1 MKKISNKIKNI
12 KTKIVE
18 FNYKEYANTN
28 KQFIAFVLSNL
39 INASLLRFFT
49 VHNYFAIK
57 PLLADLAVILLF
69 GSFVY
74 LFKTKKQF
82 TYLMVISFIF
92 TLICIIN
99 SLYYTYYM
107 SFASFS
113 LIAVSLTVVDVGDAV
128 IKNVLQFKDF
138 LFLWQLIFMLI
149 YHRHLRKT
157 KYYEFAGKKENRKK
171 RFTGTIISGVVVY
184 ALFFMTVTSVEFSR
198 LSKQW
203 NREFLVTKFGVYT
216 YQLNDLFKSLD
227 AKFNTLF
234 GYDNAAKKFRE
245 YYDENTIKMVKND
258 YSNIFEGKNI
268 VLIHAESMQ
277 NAALNQSFNGNE
289 VTPNLNRLKNEG
301 IYFSNFYAQAS
312 SGTSSDSEF
321 TLSTSLLPVTNGA
334 VAVSYWNRE
343 YESLQKMLRDQK
355 EYNTLSFHANNGEF
369 WNRNNFHKS
378 LGYNTF
384 YSKNSFK
391 VTEENS
397 IGLGLSDKEFFKQ
410 LVPIL
415 KKEYTEKG
423 KFLATTIMLSNHTPF
438 DATDKYG
445 DFETNIKEEVVE
457 NDAEGNPVTK
467 EVTYPYMED
476 TKLGNYFK
484 SAHYADSALGEFI
497 DELDEAG
504 LLDNTVVVIYGDH
517 DAKLPKSDYV
527 RLYNYDKEN
536 DKVLDKDDENYR
548 EVDYYDYELN
558 RSVPFIIWTKDKQF
572 NQVVNTAMGMVDI
585 TPTLCNMFGLT
596 PKYSLGVDIMS
607 VDNNVVP
614 FPNGNWLTNDIY
626 YNSQKD
632 EYKVI
637 NPNAIIDRDTISKN
651 SEIASKKLEISND
664 IILYDLIKN
673 ENKKERLDRVEG
685 EANE

>member
-1 MKKISNKIKNI
+1 MKKIKKKFNKIKKQIIN
-12 KTKIVE
+12 
-18 FNYKEYANTN
+18 FNYKEYASTN
-28 KQFIAFVLSNL
+28 RQFIAFVISNL
-39 INASLLRFFT
+39 INSTLLRFFT
-49 VHNYFAIK
+49 VHNYFAVK
-57 PLLADLAVILLF
+57 PLLADLAILLLF

-74 LFKTKKQF
+74 LFKAKKQF
-82 TYLMVISFIF
+82 TYLMVLSFIF
-92 TLICIIN
+92 TLVCITN

-128 IKNVLQFKDF
+128 VKNVLQIKDF
-138 LFLWQLIFMLI
+138 IFLWQLIFMI
-149 YHRHLRKT
+149 YYHNHLKKT
-157 KYYEFAGKKENRKK
+157 KYYEFAGPKEDRKK
-171 RFTGTIISGVVVY
+171 RFTGTLVAGVIVY
-184 ALFFMTVTSVEFSR
+184 AIFFMTVTSVEFSR

-203 NREFLVTKFGVYT
+203 NREFLVTKFGIYT

-245 YYDENTIKMVKND
+245 YYEENKIELKKNN
-258 YSNIFEGKNI
+258 YTNIFEGKNLI
-268 VLIHAESMQ
+268 VIHAESIQ
-277 NAALNQSFNGNE
+277 NAAIRQSFNDKE
-289 VTPNLNRLKNEG
+289 VTPNLNRIKDEG
-301 IYFSNFYAQAS
+301 IYFSNFYSEAS

-321 TLSTSLLPVTNGA
+321 TFSTSLLPVTNGA

-343 YESLQKMLRDQK
+343 YESLQKLLREQK
-355 EYNTLSFHANNGEF
+355 GYNTLSFHANNGEF

-391 VTEENS
+391 IKDENI

-410 LVPIL
+410 LTPKL
-415 KKEYTEKG
+415 KKEYDKNG
-423 KFLATTIMLSNHTPF
+423 KFMATLIMLSNHTPF
-438 DATDKYG
+438 DALDKYG
-445 DFETNIKEEVVE
+445 EYDVDIKEEVKETDE
-457 NDAEGNPVTK
+457 NGNEITK
-467 EVTYPYMED
+467 TVSYPYMED

-484 SAHYADSALGEFI
+484 SVHYADEAIGELFT
-497 DELDEAG
+497 ELDEEG

-536 DKVLDKDDENYR
+536 DSVLDKDDENYK
-548 EVDYYDYELN
+548 EVDYYEYELN
-558 RSVPFIIWTKDKQF
+558 RSVPLIIWTKDKKF
-572 NQVVNTAMGMVDI
+572 NTTIDTAMGMIDVM
-585 TPTLCNMFGLT
+585 PTLSNMLGLKPT
-596 PKYSLGVDIMS
+596 YALGNDIMNL
-607 VDNNVVP
+607 DNNLVP

-637 NPNAIIDRDTISKN
+637 NPNAIIDKDTIYKN
-651 SEIASKKLEISND
+651 SEVASKKLEVSND
-664 IILYDLIKN
+664 IIIYDLIKN
-673 ENKKERLDRVEG
+673 ENSEERLDRVEG
-685 EANE
+685 ENNE

>member
-1 MKKISNKIKNI
+1 MKKISKQFEKIKN
-12 KTKIVE
+12 KIVN
-18 FNYKEYANTN
+18 FNYKEYASTN
-28 KQFIAFVLSNL
+28 RQFIAFIISNL
-39 INASLLRFFT
+39 INSTLLRFFT

-57 PLLADLAVILLF
+57 PLLADLAIILLF

-82 TYLMVISFIF
+82 TYLMVMSFIF
-92 TLICIIN
+92 TLICIVN

-128 IKNVLQFKDF
+128 VKNVLQFKDF
-138 LFLWQLIFMLI
+138 VFLWQLLFMLI
-149 YHRHLRKT
+149 YHHHLKKT
-157 KYYEFAGKKENRKK
+157 KYYEFAGPKENRKK
-171 RFTGTIISGVVVY
+171 RFTGTLVSGVIVY

-245 YYDENTIKMVKND
+245 YYDENTIQLTKN
-258 YSNIFEGKNI
+258 SFTNEFEGKN
-268 VLIHAESMQ
+268 VLVIHAESVQ
-277 NAALNQSFNGNE
+277 NAAVRQSFNGE
-289 VTPNLNRLKNEG
+289 QVAPFLNKIKDEG
-301 IYFSNFYAQAS
+301 IYFSNFYAEAS

-321 TLSTSLLPVTNGA
+321 SFSTSLLPVTNGA

-343 YESLQKMLRDQK
+343 YETFQKLLKEQK
-355 EYNTLSFHANNGEF
+355 GYNTLSFHANNGEF

-378 LGYNTF
+378 LGYNKF
-384 YSKNSFK
+384 YSKNSYK
-391 VTEENS
+391 VTEDNI

-410 LVPIL
+410 LTPKL
-415 KKEYTEKG
+415 KKEYEKNG
-423 KFLATTIMLSNHTPF
+423 KFMATLIMLSNHTPF
-438 DATDKYG
+438 DAVDKYG
-445 DFETNIKEEVVE
+445 DFEVNIKEG
-457 NDAEGNPVTK
+457 DK
-467 EVTYPYMED
+467 TYPYMEG

-484 SAHYADSALGEFI
+484 SVHYADSALEELF
-497 DELDEAG
+497 DELDEVG

-527 RLYNYDKEN
+527 RLNNYDKEN
-536 DKVLDKDDENYR
+536 DKVYDKDDENYK
-548 EVDYYDYELN
+548 EFDYFDYELN
-558 RSVPFIIWTKDKQF
+558 RSVPLIIWTKDKKY
-572 NQVVNTAMGMVDI
+572 NKTVNTAMGMIDVM
-585 TPTLCNMFGLT
+585 PTLSNMLGLK
-596 PKYSLGVDIMS
+596 PKYALGNDIMNLT
-607 VDNNVVP
+607 NNVVP

-637 NPNAIIDRDTISKN
+637 NPSAVIDKDTISKN

-673 ENKKERLDRVEG
+673 ENQEERLDRVEG
-685 EANE
+685 ENQ